1 MLTFLFQLENLAQ
14 MPRLLTNTNF
24 VQQQNL
30 FSLLY
35 KIVHMP
41 LENQPNQNVVV
52 RLNFFTTFLQIYPQQ
67 NTKSVR

>member
-52 RLNFFTTFLQIYPQQ
+52 RLKLFTTFLQIYPQ
-67 NTKSVR
+67 

>member
-1 MLTFLFQLENLAQ
+1 

-52 RLNFFTTFLQIYPQQ
+52 KTQIVHHFSSDLPTIKYQVSEV
-67 NTKSVR
+67 KS

>member
-52 RLNFFTTFLQIYPQQ
+52 RLNFFTTFLQIYPQ
-67 NTKSVR
+67 